1 MNYWLKKLAWLLP
14 CLCSSYAC
22 ADEVKSEY
30 RTWSRPTMAVFY
42 GVTDDGRSIRQA
54 IEIATIS
61 DPDAEPS
68 RVVVTGRQKSRRR
81 AQHDKPVLKKASI
94 SIRHAQRNSFSRHRC
109 ERFGFY
115 YTNAGDCVVP
125 VRLRQQELCTSQ
137 SKCRPVLA
145 KPLTLMFSGVP

>member
-1 MNYWLKKLAWLLP
+1 
-14 CLCSSYAC
+14 
-22 ADEVKSEY
+22 
-30 RTWSRPTMAVFY
+30 MAVFY

-54 IEIATIS
+54 IDIATIS

-81 AQHDKPVLKKASI
+81 AQHDKPVLKKVSI
-94 SIRHAQRNSFSRHRC
+94 SIQHAQRDSFAGHRC

-125 VRLRQQELCTSQ
+125 VRLRQQKRHKRQ
-137 SKCRPVLA
+137 SKYRSVLA
-145 KPLTLMFSGVP
+145 KPLNLMFSGRP